1 MNLPAQ
7 TDIGSKVT
15 VRLHDPEGGYRD
27 ILGILE
33 TTTAVRKRSGELAH
47 FDPAKIH
54 IWKIIPTINH
64 SAGTGAPLSL
74 RIAELEE
81 AAAATWPAAES
92 VDFGGWRYRTSEGF
106 TFRANSILPIGK
118 APLGEP
124 LFGLEAATSHAIA
137 YFKERGLLPAFH
149 LPLPGFGALDQY
161 LADCGW
167 ELTVEAHVM
176 IADRAEL
183 KFSNE
188 PLEFWIGTAP
198 TPAWL
203 SVQGEDRAGP
213 IMSRYPAKYVG
224 LRVADQDVAVG
235 RLAEAD
241 GWAILTRIFVKPEF
255 RGRGFGAAVIKE
267 LVSQSGCEKIALQVD
282 ISNLPAIDLYKKMG
296 FRVHHNYR
304 YRTWRR

>member
-1 MNLPAQ
+1 MNFPTE

-33 TTTAVRKRSGELAH
+33 TPTAVRKRSGELAH

-54 IWKIIPTINH
+54 IWKIIPTISH

-74 RIAELEE
+74 RISELE
-81 AAAATWPAAES
+81 AAAGATWPATEI
-92 VDFGGWRYRTSEGF
+92 VDFGGWRYRCSEGF
-106 TFRANSILPIGK
+106 TFRANSIMPIGK

-124 LFGLEAATSHAIA
+124 STSLEAATSHAIA
-137 YFKERGLLPAFH
+137 YFKERGLTPAFH
-149 LPLPGFGALDQY
+149 LPLPSYAALDQY
-161 LADCGW
+161 LEDAGW
-167 ELTVEAHVM
+167 ELGVEAQVM
-176 IADRAEL
+176 IADRSNL
-183 KFSNE
+183 KFTTAPIARS
-188 PLEFWIGTAP
+188 LGTVP

-203 SVQGEDRAGP
+203 SVQGDDRAGT

-224 LRVADQDVAVG
+224 LRWADQDVAVG

-241 GWAILTRIFVKPEF
+241 NWAILTRIFVKPEF

-267 LVSQSGCEKIALQVD
+267 LVDQSNCEKIALQVNVE
-282 ISNLPAIDLYKKMG
+282 NLPAIALYQKLG
-296 FRVHHNYR
+296 FRVHHYYR
-304 YRTWRR
+304 YRTWSN